1 MKTIAFV
8 LLFCSI
14 TFAQSYPGDFARV
27 GLNAKGMSLGNS
39 ITAMT
44 TGNVY
49 PFYNPAL
56 ASFQNG
62 GSISASVA
70 LMSLNRQLNVI
81 TYTQGLAPTAG
92 LALGVINGTVSNID
106 GRDGDGVHTSN
117 LSTSQDLLFFSFSNQ
132 FITGLSLGVNL
143 KMYYYNLYSGVTST
157 TIGFDFGGL
166 YKPTDF
172 LSIAFVA
179 SDIGESYHWD
189 SSKLYGTSGSNF
201 TTPFP
206 HIYKVAASYSL
217 PAIHSSVMAEYDI
230 APSPLNGLR
239 GGVEYAPLDVLVLRA
254 GFAAAN
260 EQYVGTKVTP
270 TFGFGAKIAF
280 LDLTPQL
287 DYAYVSEPFSPYG
300 IQTISLIFDF

>member
-1 MKTIAFV
+1 
-8 LLFCSI
+8 
-14 TFAQSYPGDFARV
+14 
-27 GLNAKGMSLGNS
+27 
-39 ITAMT
+39 
-44 TGNVY
+44 VY

-56 ASFQNG
+56 ASFQHD
-62 GSISASVA
+62 GSVSASVS

-106 GRDGDGVHTSN
+106 GRDADGVHTSN
-117 LSTSQDLLFFSFSNQ
+117 LSTSEDLLFFSFSNQ
-132 FITGLSLGVNL
+132 FVNAFSLGVSL
-143 KMYYYNLYSGVTST
+143 KMYYYNLYSGMSAT

-166 YKPTDF
+166 YKPTDY

-179 SDIGESYHWD
+179 TDIGESYHWD
-189 SSKLYGTSGSNF
+189 SSKLYGTDGSNF
-201 TTPFP
+201 STPFP
-206 HIYKVAASYSL
+206 HIFKVAASYSL

-230 APSPLNGLR
+230 APSPLNGIR
-239 GGVEYAPLDVLVLRA
+239 GGVEFSPLDVLVLRA
-254 GFAAAN
+254 GFAATN

-300 IQTISLIFDF
+300 IQTVSLIFEF

>member
-1 MKTIAFV
+1 MKKTLFV
-8 LLFCSI
+8 LLFYSV
-14 TFAQSYPGDFARV
+14 TFAQSYPGSFARI
-27 GLNAKGMSLGNS
+27 GLNAKGMSMGNAIS
-39 ITAMT
+39 AMT

-62 GSISASVA
+62 GSVSASVA

-92 LALGVINGTVSNID
+92 LALGVINSTVSNID
-106 GRDGDGVHTSN
+106 GRDADGVHTSN
-117 LSTSQDLLFFSFSNQ
+117 LSTSEDLLFFSFSNQ
-132 FITGLSLGVNL
+132 FLDAFSLGVSL
-143 KMYYYNLYSGVTST
+143 KMYYYNLYSGMSAT
-157 TIGFDFGGL
+157 TIGFDVGGL
-166 YKPTDF
+166 YKPTDY
-172 LSIAFVA
+172 LSIAVVA
-179 SDIGESYHWD
+179 TDLGESYHWD
-189 SSKLYGTSGSNF
+189 SSKLYGTDGSNF
-201 TTPFP
+201 STPFP
-206 HIYKVAASYSL
+206 HIFKVAASYSL

-239 GGVEYAPLDVLVLRA
+239 GGVEFSPLDVLVLRA

-300 IQTISLIFDF
+300 IQTISLIFEF

>member
-1 MKTIAFV
+1 MKKILFV
-8 LLFCSI
+8 LLFYSV
-14 TFAQSYPGDFARV
+14 TFAQSYPGSFARI
-27 GLNAKGMSLGNS
+27 GLNAKGMSMGNAIS
-39 ITAMT
+39 AMT

-62 GSISASVA
+62 GSVSASVA

-106 GRDGDGVHTSN
+106 GRDADGVHTSN
-117 LSTSQDLLFFSFSNQ
+117 FSTSEDLFFFSFSNQ
-132 FITGLSLGVNL
+132 FVDAFSLGVSL
-143 KMYYYNLYSGVTST
+143 KMYYYNLYSGMSAT
-157 TIGFDFGGL
+157 TIGFDIGGL
-166 YKPTDF
+166 YKPTDY
-172 LSIAFVA
+172 LSIAVVA
-179 SDIGESYHWD
+179 TDLGESYHWD
-189 SSKLYGTSGSNF
+189 SSKLFGTDGSNF
-201 TTPFP
+201 STPFP
-206 HIYKVAASYSL
+206 HIFKVAASYSL

-239 GGVEYAPLDVLVLRA
+239 GGVEFSPLDVLVLRA

-300 IQTISLIFDF
+300 IQTISLIFEF

>member
-1 MKTIAFV
+1 MKKIVLV
-8 LLFCSI
+8 LLFYSV
-14 TFAQSYPGDFARV
+14 TFAQSYPGSFARI
-27 GLNAKGMSLGNS
+27 GLNAKGMSLGNAIS
-39 ITAMT
+39 AMT

-56 ASFQNG
+56 ASFQHD
-62 GSISASVA
+62 GSVSASVS

-106 GRDGDGVHTSN
+106 GRDADGVHTSN
-117 LSTSQDLLFFSFSNQ
+117 LSTSEDLLFFSFSNQ
-132 FITGLSLGVNL
+132 FVNAFSLGVSL
-143 KMYYYNLYSGVTST
+143 KMYYYNLYSGMSAT

-166 YKPTDF
+166 YKPTDY

-179 SDIGESYHWD
+179 TDIGESYHWD
-189 SSKLYGTSGSNF
+189 SSKLYGTDGSNF
-201 TTPFP
+201 STPFP
-206 HIYKVAASYSL
+206 HIFKVAASYSL

-230 APSPLNGLR
+230 APSPLNGIR
-239 GGVEYAPLDVLVLRA
+239 GGVEFSPLDVLVLRA
-254 GFAAAN
+254 GFAATN

-300 IQTISLIFDF
+300 IQTVSLIFEF

>member
-1 MKTIAFV
+1 MKKTLFV
-8 LLFCSI
+8 LLFYSV
-14 TFAQSYPGDFARV
+14 TFAQSYPGSFARI
-27 GLNAKGMSLGNS
+27 GLNAKGMSMGNAIS
-39 ITAMT
+39 AMT

-62 GSISASVA
+62 GSVSASVA

-106 GRDGDGVHTSN
+106 GRDADGVHTSN
-117 LSTSQDLLFFSFSNQ
+117 FSTSEDLFFFSFSNQ
-132 FITGLSLGVNL
+132 FVDAFSLGVSL
-143 KMYYYNLYSGVTST
+143 KMYYYNLYSGMSAT
-157 TIGFDFGGL
+157 TIGFDIGGL
-166 YKPTDF
+166 YKPTDY
-172 LSIAFVA
+172 LSIAVVA
-179 SDIGESYHWD
+179 TDLGESYHWD
-189 SSKLYGTSGSNF
+189 SSKLFGTDGSNF
-201 TTPFP
+201 STPFP
-206 HIYKVAASYSL
+206 HIFKVAASYSL

-239 GGVEYAPLDVLVLRA
+239 GGVEFSPLDVLVLRA

-300 IQTISLIFDF
+300 IQTISLIFEF